1 MTATKEKYEM
11 TPAELEAKRLEIEQR
26 LIALKREAVKAKW
39 LTAWQITKA
48 VLFPLF
54 VIVGAVGFVVFG
66 ALFAILAESF
76 KRVTK

>member
-1 MTATKEKYEM
+1 MTTKTYDL
-11 TPAELEAKRLEIEQR
+11 TPEELEAKRVEIEQR
-26 LIALKREAVKAKW
+26 LIALKREALKAKW

-48 VLFPLF
+48 VLFPLV
-54 VIVGAVGFVVFG
+54 VIVGAIGFVVFG

>member
-1 MTATKEKYEM
+1 MTTKTYDL
-11 TPAELEAKRLEIEQR
+11 TPEELEAKRVEIEQR
-26 LIALKREAVKAKW
+26 LIALKREALKAKW

-48 VLFPLF
+48 VLFPLV

>member
-1 MTATKEKYEM
+1 MTATQGSYDL
-11 TPAELEAKRLEIEQR
+11 TPEELEAKRLEIEKQ
-26 LIALKREAVKAKW
+26 LIALKREALKAKW

-48 VLFPLF
+48 VLFPLV
-54 VIVGAVGFVVFG
+54 VIVGAIGFIVFG

>member
-1 MTATKEKYEM
+1 MTINQEM
-11 TPAELEAKRLEIEQR
+11 TPADLEAKRLEIEKR
-26 LIALKREAVKAKW
+26 LIELQRQKRKAQW

-48 VLFPLF
+48 VLFPLV
-54 VIVGAVGFVVFG
+54 VIVGAIGFIVFG

>member
-1 MTATKEKYEM
+1 MTATSKTYEL
-11 TPAELEAKRLEIEQR
+11 TPEDLEAKRLEIEQR
-26 LIALKREAVKAKW
+26 LIALKRAKLKAQW

-48 VLFPLF
+48 VLFPLV
-54 VIVGAVGFVVFG
+54 VIVGAIGFIVFG

>member
-1 MTATKEKYEM
+1 MTTKTYDL
-11 TPAELEAKRLEIEQR
+11 TPEDLEAKRVEIEQR
-26 LIALKREAVKAKW
+26 LIALKREALKAKW

-48 VLFPLF
+48 VLFPLV
-54 VIVGAVGFVVFG
+54 VIVGAIGFVVFG

>member
-1 MTATKEKYEM
+1 MTTKSYDL
-11 TPAELEAKRLEIEQR
+11 TPEDLEAKRLEIEQR
-26 LIALKREAVKAKW
+26 LIALKREALKAKW

-48 VLFPLF
+48 VLFPLV

>member
-1 MTATKEKYEM
+1 MTINQEM
-11 TPAELEAKRLEIEQR
+11 TPADLEAKRLEIEKR
-26 LIALKREAVKAKW
+26 LIALKREALKAKW

-48 VLFPLF
+48 VLFPLV

-76 KRVTK
+76 KLVTK

>member
-1 MTATKEKYEM
+1 MSESKTYEL
-11 TPAELEAKRLEIEQR
+11 TPEDLEAKRLEIEKQ
-26 LIALKREAVKAKW
+26 LIALKREALKAKW

-48 VLFPLF
+48 VLFPF
-54 VIVGAVGFVVFG
+54 VVIVAAVGFVVFG